1 MKLHEVKLSS
11 QKPLPYLQRMFD
23 FVKGFKPN
31 VKLNDI
37 ARLCAKFE
45 VEMGNINVRDE
56 QTLLDVLYD
65 GIPPLKDNP
74 TDTSPSKAS
83 KIFSLSIVLIDISL
97 FTIQI
102 RNNHI
107 KKEILI

>member
-74 TDTSPSKAS
+74 KEMNSVIQSFIEHYDDQ
-83 KIFSLSIVLIDISL
+83 DIEEAWEDVEHSAKR
-97 FTIQI
+97 FFRT
-102 RNNHI
+102 N
-107 KKEILI
+107 